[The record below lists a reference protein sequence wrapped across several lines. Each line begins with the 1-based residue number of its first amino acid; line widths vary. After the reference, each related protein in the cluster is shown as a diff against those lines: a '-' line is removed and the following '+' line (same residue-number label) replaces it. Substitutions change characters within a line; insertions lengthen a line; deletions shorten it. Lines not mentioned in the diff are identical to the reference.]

1 MKNNNNENVSKQT
14 LTRGFA
20 NKYLSRIKFNLNLRI
35 SKDNLLRIS
44 KSTDIFINININ
56 VLKHRYTT
64 QVTHVSKHS
73 S

>member
-1 MKNNNNENVSKQT
+1 MKSNNNENKSKQT

-20 NKYLSRIKFNLNLRI
+20 NKYLSRI
-35 SKDNLLRIS
+35 RIS
-44 KSTDIFINININ
+44 KSTDIFINIHIN
-56 VLKHRYTT
+56 VLGHRYSTLSFT